1 MNLKTFTSLKIRN
14 YRLYFIGQSISLCGT
29 WIQTIAQSWL
39 VLQLTNSATALGIVT
54 ALQFLPMF
62 LFGPYGGVLVDRF
75 PRRRILYFTQAISG
89 VLALILGVLVITGLV
104 QLWMIYVLALCLGLV
119 NSLDNP
125 ARQKF
130 SLEMVGKEQLQNAV
144 SLNATLVSLARAV
157 GPAIAGVLI
166 LTLGIGP
173 CFIVN
178 AMSYIAVLMALLM
191 MREKEMYLLPLVAS
205 AKGQVMEGFKYI
217 KANPLIRD
225 TLILIA
231 IIGTF
236 SYEFTV
242 VLPVLAKFTFNGNAE
257 TFTLVTTAMGIG
269 SMLGGFFVASRKR
282 IAPHILVDASV
293 LFGISMFLAALSPN
307 LIAVLISLVVVG
319 AISIFLISLGN
330 VTLQLESAP
339 EMRGRVL
346 ALWAVGFF
354 GSTAIGGPIIG
365 WVCEVFGA
373 RWGLAVGGFAAII
386 AAILAFPTLKKDH
399 YLKITQK
406 INT

>member
-166 LTLGIGP
+166 LTFLIDWY
-173 CFIVN
+173 FV
-178 AMSYIAVLMALLM
+178 
-191 MREKEMYLLPLVAS
+191 EFLV
-205 AKGQVMEGFKYI
+205 
-217 KANPLIRD
+217 LIRR
-225 TLILIA
+225 L
-231 IIGTF
+231 
-236 SYEFTV
+236 
-242 VLPVLAKFTFNGNAE
+242 
-257 TFTLVTTAMGIG
+257 
-269 SMLGGFFVASRKR
+269 
-282 IAPHILVDASV
+282 
-293 LFGISMFLAALSPN
+293 
-307 LIAVLISLVVVG
+307 
-319 AISIFLISLGN
+319 
-330 VTLQLESAP
+330 
-339 EMRGRVL
+339 
-346 ALWAVGFF
+346 
-354 GSTAIGGPIIG
+354 
-365 WVCEVFGA
+365 
-373 RWGLAVGGFAAII
+373 
-386 AAILAFPTLKKDH
+386 
-399 YLKITQK
+399 
-406 INT
+406 